1 MTGNPYGGQY
11 PGQQRVPANHMA
23 MGMTNQGPGGSV
35 QDQMAGMQGP
45 PSVGPMPVKANM
57 AAYSRRQ
64 SPYPNPHQ
72 YMQNKRAQFPNGQQ
86 VGRKAHKECPIER
99 RLLFSSAL
107 FVGVDHSVAC
117 VAKGW

>member
-11 PGQQRVPANHMA
+11 PGQQRAPANHMN
-23 MGMTNQGPGGSV
+23 MGMTNQGPGGAV
-35 QDQMAGMQGP
+35 PGQMPGMQGP

-57 AAYSRRQ
+57 AAAYGRRH

-86 VGRKAHKECPIER
+86 VGWGAQLGFCRVKRELLAYCER
-99 RLLFSSAL
+99 QEICR
-107 FVGVDHSVAC
+107 V
-117 VAKGW
+117 